1 MPGLKFCFIIPGMAG
16 FTDLQTL
23 RKLHKKMGDYIRRT
37 PVLTSSSFNGRTGA
51 EVFFKCENFQKMGAF
66 KMRGAVNA
74 VLSLTERERVRGIAA
89 HSSGNFAQAVALAG
103 RLLGVPATLIM
114 PEDAPR
120 VKKDAVRDYGGRI
133 IECAPGQE
141 SRKAA
146 LDEFIAA
153 SDAVP
158 LHPSNQQEV
167 IEGNSTAAIEFL
179 DEIPELDVLITPVGG
194 GGLLAGTA
202 LAAKQLKPAIEV
214 YAGEPF
220 AVDDACRS
228 LRTGQIQPPTNK
240 PTVADGLKTCL
251 GDVNFPI
258 IKKYVTA
265 IVCVEEE
272 EIIAAMKWVWERM
285 KIVIEP
291 SSAVPVAAVLREPER
306 FRGKKAGIIISGG
319 NAELG
324 RKLPWLVN

>member
-1 MPGLKFCFIIPGMAG
+1 MKKYADI
-16 FTDLQTL
+16 QTL
-23 RKLHKKMGDYIRRT
+23 RNFHKRMRDFIHRT
-37 PVLTSSSFNGRTGA
+37 PVLRSSYFDLRTGA

-74 VLSLTERERVRGIAA
+74 VLCLSKEERARGIAA

-103 RLLGVPATLIM
+103 RLLGVSSTLIM
-114 PEDAPR
+114 PTDAPS
-120 VKKDAVRDYGGRI
+120 VKKEAVQEYGGFI

-146 LDEFIAA
+146 LAEFIAA
-153 SDAVP
+153 TGAVP

-179 DEIPELDVLITPVGG
+179 DEVPELDAVITPVGG

-220 AVDDACRS
+220 AVDDAYCS

-265 IVCVEEE
+265 IIRVEEE
-272 EIIAAMKWVWERM
+272 EIIDAMKRVWERM

-306 FRGKKAGIIISGG
+306 FRGKKVGIIVSGG
-319 NAELG
+319 NVELG